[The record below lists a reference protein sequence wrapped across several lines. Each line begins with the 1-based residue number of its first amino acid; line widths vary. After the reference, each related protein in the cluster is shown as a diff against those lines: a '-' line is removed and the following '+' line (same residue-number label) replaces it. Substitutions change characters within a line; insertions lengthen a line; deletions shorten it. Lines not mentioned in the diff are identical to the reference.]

1 MSVMQGILV
10 ILGGTIAAMLVIFI
24 LGGGLRG
31 LLNGDFSRANIQ
43 GDLFSFLRPED
54 TVNEKVIR
62 ERLRKDRRPLGKA
75 RGAKAPAAPQGTGSM
90 TLRGRRLQRQA
101 T

>member
-43 GDLFSFLRPED
+43 ETFSRF
-54 TVNEKVIR
+54 
-62 ERLRKDRRPLGKA
+62 
-75 RGAKAPAAPQGTGSM
+75 
-90 TLRGRRLQRQA
+90 
-101 T
+101 